1 MIKQTEIRNINRF
14 YATDL
19 FLYPLST
26 SENQRSSDVFKGFK
40 ERPLTWKG
48 LIKYE
53 NQRHNVSITLLLPSL
68 EMS

>member
-1 MIKQTEIRNINRF
+1 MNYEITCFDLISVMIKQTEIRNINRF

-48 LIKYE
+48 LIKY
-53 NQRHNVSITLLLPSL
+53 
-68 EMS
+68 